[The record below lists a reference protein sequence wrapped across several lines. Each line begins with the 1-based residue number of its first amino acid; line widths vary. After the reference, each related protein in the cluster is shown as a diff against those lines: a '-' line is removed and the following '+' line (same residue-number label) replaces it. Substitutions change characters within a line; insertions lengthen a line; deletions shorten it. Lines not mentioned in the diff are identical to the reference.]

1 MNPKEIIQSKEKGN
15 IIPSSDLEYF
25 INHYLN
31 NEFDDDLMISFLR
44 AVHTHGMT
52 NDETISFTKVMLDS
66 GEKIEFTDSDIY
78 VADKHST
85 GGVGDKVSLILGPV
99 MAAAGLAIPML
110 AGRGLGH
117 TGGTIDK
124 LETIP
129 NFKTSLS
136 INDFKNNVEKIGI
149 CIMSQTETICP
160 ADRRMYAL
168 RHQTNT
174 IDSVPLI
181 CGSILSKKIAEGIK
195 GLVLDI
201 KIGNGAF
208 MKNLNQGKSLGRTL
222 QSVGESFGLTIDI
235 VYSGM
240 DQPLGRTAGM
250 WCEVQES
257 IAALKGNGSKDLM
270 KLVYELGCKLIIQSG
285 ITNDQA
291 TAISIQENLIN
302 SGKAFQKF
310 EQMVDSQGGELNNFD
325 KINQPLFE
333 EKIVAKKNGY
343 IESMDTL
350 KIGWATVE
358 LGCGQKSKLTQ
369 LDATGGIE
377 FIRKVGDEVKK
388 GDPVFRCFNSN
399 KSKLDST
406 IELLSDSIIIGDN
419 KNYTKLFYQS
429 YN

>member
-85 GGVGDKVSLILGPV
+85 GGVGDKISLILGPV

-270 KLVYELGCKLIIQSG
+270 KVVYELGSKLIIQSG

-310 EQMVDSQGGELNNFD
+310 EQMVDSQEGDLNNLD
-325 KINQPLFE
+325 KFNQPLFE
-333 EKIVAKKNGY
+333 ENITAKENGY

>member
-129 NFKTSLS
+129 NFKTNLS

-208 MKNLNQGKSLGRTL
+208 MKSLDQGKSLGRVL

-270 KLVYELGCKLIIQSG
+270 KLVYELGSKLIIQSG

-310 EQMVDSQGGELNNFD
+310 EQMVDSQGGDLNNLD
-325 KINQPLFE
+325 KFNQPLFE
-333 EKIVAKKNGY
+333 ENITAKENGY

-377 FIRKVGDEVKK
+377 FISKVGDEVKK

>member
-208 MKNLNQGKSLGRTL
+208 MKSLDQGKILGRTL

-257 IAALKGNGSKDLM
+257 IAALKGNGTKDIM
-270 KLVYELGCKLIIQSG
+270 KVVYELGSKLIIQSG

-310 EQMVDSQGGELNNFD
+310 EQMVDSQGGDLNNLD
-325 KINQPLFE
+325 KFIQPLFE
-333 EKIVAKKNGY
+333 ENITAKENGY

>member
-208 MKNLNQGKSLGRTL
+208 MKSLDQGKSLGRAL

-270 KLVYELGCKLIIQSG
+270 KVVYELGSKLIIQSG

-310 EQMVDSQGGELNNFD
+310 EQMVDLQGGDLNNLD
-325 KINQPLFE
+325 KFIQPLFE
-333 EKIVAKKNGY
+333 ENITAKENGY

>member
-129 NFKTSLS
+129 NFKTNLS

-257 IAALKGNGSKDLM
+257 IAALKGNGAKDLM
-270 KLVYELGCKLIIQSG
+270 KVVYELGSKLIIQSG

-310 EQMVDSQGGELNNFD
+310 EQMVDLQGGDLNNLD
-325 KINQPLFE
+325 KFIQPLFE
-333 EKIVAKKNGY
+333 ENITAKENGY

>member
-257 IAALKGNGSKDLM
+257 IAALKGNGAKDLM
-270 KLVYELGCKLIIQSG
+270 KVVYELGSKLIIQSG

-310 EQMVDSQGGELNNFD
+310 EQMVDLQGGDLNNLD
-325 KINQPLFE
+325 KFIQPLFE
-333 EKIVAKKNGY
+333 ENITAKENGY

>member
-208 MKNLNQGKSLGRTL
+208 MKSLDQGKSLGRVL

-270 KLVYELGCKLIIQSG
+270 KVVYELGSKLIIQSG

-310 EQMVDSQGGELNNFD
+310 EQMVDSQEGDLNNLD
-325 KINQPLFE
+325 KFNQPLFE
-333 EKIVAKKNGY
+333 ENITAKENGY

>member
-160 ADRRMYAL
+160 ADKRMYAL

-208 MKNLNQGKSLGRTL
+208 MKNLNQGKSLGSTL

-270 KLVYELGCKLIIQSG
+270 KVVYELGSKLIIQSG

-310 EQMVDSQGGELNNFD
+310 EQMVDLQGGDLNNLD
-325 KINQPLFE
+325 KFNQPLFE
-333 EKIVAKKNGY
+333 ENITAKENGY

-399 KSKLDST
+399 KSKLDSA
-406 IELLSDSIIIGDN
+406 IEFLSDSMIIGDN
-419 KNYTKLFYQS
+419 KNYTELFYQS

>member
-208 MKNLNQGKSLGRTL
+208 MKNLNQGKSLGRAL

-270 KLVYELGCKLIIQSG
+270 KVVYELGSKLIIQSG

-310 EQMVDSQGGELNNFD
+310 EQMVDSQGGDLNNLD
-325 KINQPLFE
+325 KFNQPLFE
-333 EKIVAKKNGY
+333 ENITAKENGY

>member
-270 KLVYELGCKLIIQSG
+270 KVVYELGSKLIIQSG

-310 EQMVDSQGGELNNFD
+310 EQMVELQGGDLNNLD
-325 KINQPLFE
+325 KFIQPLFE
-333 EKIVAKKNGY
+333 ENITAKENGY

-377 FIRKVGDEVKK
+377 FISKVGDEVKK

>member
-31 NEFDDDLMISFLR
+31 NEFDDDLMTSFLR

-257 IAALKGNGSKDLM
+257 IAALKGNGAKDLM
-270 KLVYELGCKLIIQSG
+270 KVVYELGSKLIIQSG

-310 EQMVDSQGGELNNFD
+310 EQMVDLQGGDLNNLD
-325 KINQPLFE
+325 KFIQPLFE
-333 EKIVAKKNGY
+333 ENITAKENGY

>member
-44 AVHTHGMT
+44 AVHNHGMT

-208 MKNLNQGKSLGRTL
+208 MKSLDQGKSLGRVL

-257 IAALKGNGSKDLM
+257 IAALKGNGAKDLM
-270 KLVYELGCKLIIQSG
+270 KVVYELGSKLIIQSG

-310 EQMVDSQGGELNNFD
+310 EQMVDLQGGDLNNLD
-325 KINQPLFE
+325 KFIQPLFE
-333 EKIVAKKNGY
+333 ENITAKKNGY

-350 KIGWATVE
+350 KIGWASVE

>member
-208 MKNLNQGKSLGRTL
+208 MKSLDQGKSLGRAL

-270 KLVYELGCKLIIQSG
+270 KVVYELGSKLIIQSG

-310 EQMVDSQGGELNNFD
+310 EQMVDSQEGDLNNLD
-325 KINQPLFE
+325 KFNQPLFE
-333 EKIVAKKNGY
+333 ENITAKENGY

>member
-208 MKNLNQGKSLGRTL
+208 MKSLDQGKILGRTL

-257 IAALKGNGSKDLM
+257 IAALKGNGTKDIM
-270 KLVYELGCKLIIQSG
+270 KVVYELGSKLIIQSG

-310 EQMVDSQGGELNNFD
+310 EQMVDLQGGDLNNLD
-325 KINQPLFE
+325 KFIQPLFE
-333 EKIVAKKNGY
+333 ENITAKENGY

>member
-208 MKNLNQGKSLGRTL
+208 MKSLDQGKSLGRAL

-257 IAALKGNGSKDLM
+257 IAALKGNGAKDLM
-270 KLVYELGCKLIIQSG
+270 KVVYELGSKLIIQSG

-310 EQMVDSQGGELNNFD
+310 EQMVDLQGGDLNNLD
-325 KINQPLFE
+325 KFIQPLFE
-333 EKIVAKKNGY
+333 ENITAKENGY

>member
-136 INDFKNNVEKIGI
+136 INDF
-149 CIMSQTETICP
+149 T
-160 ADRRMYAL
+160 
-168 RHQTNT
+168 
-174 IDSVPLI
+174 
-181 CGSILSKKIAEGIK
+181 LSSE
-195 GLVLDI
+195 
-201 KIGNGAF
+201 NQF
-208 MKNLNQGKSLGRTL
+208 M
-222 QSVGESFGLTIDI
+222 
-235 VYSGM
+235 
-240 DQPLGRTAGM
+240 P
-250 WCEVQES
+250 
-257 IAALKGNGSKDLM
+257 
-270 KLVYELGCKLIIQSG
+270 
-285 ITNDQA
+285 
-291 TAISIQENLIN
+291 
-302 SGKAFQKF
+302 
-310 EQMVDSQGGELNNFD
+310 
-325 KINQPLFE
+325 
-333 EKIVAKKNGY
+333 
-343 IESMDTL
+343 
-350 KIGWATVE
+350 
-358 LGCGQKSKLTQ
+358 
-369 LDATGGIE
+369 
-377 FIRKVGDEVKK
+377 
-388 GDPVFRCFNSN
+388 
-399 KSKLDST
+399 ST
-406 IELLSDSIIIGDN
+406 
-419 KNYTKLFYQS
+419 
-429 YN
+429 

>member
-257 IAALKGNGSKDLM
+257 IAALKGNGTKDLM
-270 KLVYELGCKLIIQSG
+270 KVVYELGSKLIIQSG

-310 EQMVDSQGGELNNFD
+310 EQMVDSQGGDLNNLD
-325 KINQPLFE
+325 KFNQPLFE
-333 EKIVAKKNGY
+333 ENITAKENGY

>member
-257 IAALKGNGSKDLM
+257 IAALKGNGTKDLM
-270 KLVYELGCKLIIQSG
+270 KVVYELGSKLIIQSG

-310 EQMVDSQGGELNNFD
+310 EQMVDLQGGDLNNLD
-325 KINQPLFE
+325 KFNQPLFE
-333 EKIVAKKNGY
+333 ENITAKENGY

-377 FIRKVGDEVKK
+377 FIRKVGDKVKK

>member
-31 NEFDDDLMISFLR
+31 NEFDDDLMTSFLR

-270 KLVYELGCKLIIQSG
+270 KVVYELGSKLII
-285 ITNDQA
+285 
-291 TAISIQENLIN
+291 
-302 SGKAFQKF
+302 
-310 EQMVDSQGGELNNFD
+310 
-325 KINQPLFE
+325 
-333 EKIVAKKNGY
+333 
-343 IESMDTL
+343 
-350 KIGWATVE
+350 
-358 LGCGQKSKLTQ
+358 C
-369 LDATGGIE
+369 
-377 FIRKVGDEVKK
+377 
-388 GDPVFRCFNSN
+388 
-399 KSKLDST
+399 
-406 IELLSDSIIIGDN
+406 LL
-419 KNYTKLFYQS
+419 YTS
-429 YN
+429 PSPRDRG

>member
-1 MNPKEIIQSKEKGN
+1 
-15 IIPSSDLEYF
+15 
-25 INHYLN
+25 
-31 NEFDDDLMISFLR
+31 
-44 AVHTHGMT
+44 
-52 NDETISFTKVMLDS
+52 
-66 GEKIEFTDSDIY
+66 
-78 VADKHST
+78 
-85 GGVGDKVSLILGPV
+85 
-99 MAAAGLAIPML
+99 
-110 AGRGLGH
+110 
-117 TGGTIDK
+117 
-124 LETIP
+124 
-129 NFKTSLS
+129 
-136 INDFKNNVEKIGI
+136 
-149 CIMSQTETICP
+149 MSQTETICP

-257 IAALKGNGSKDLM
+257 IAALKGNGAKDLM
-270 KLVYELGCKLIIQSG
+270 KVVYELGSKLIIQSG

-310 EQMVDSQGGELNNFD
+310 EQMVDLQGGDLNNLD

-333 EKIVAKKNGY
+333 ENIAAKKNGY

-350 KIGWATVE
+350 KISCDRGE
-358 LGCGQKSKLTQ
+358 LGFGHKKKLPQ
-369 LDATGGIE
+369 H
-377 FIRKVGDEVKK
+377 
-388 GDPVFRCFNSN
+388 
-399 KSKLDST
+399 
-406 IELLSDSIIIGDN
+406 
-419 KNYTKLFYQS
+419 
-429 YN
+429 

>member
-208 MKNLNQGKSLGRTL
+208 MKSLDQGKILGRTL
-222 QSVGESFGLTIDI
+222 QSVGESFGLT
-235 VYSGM
+235 
-240 DQPLGRTAGM
+240 
-250 WCEVQES
+250 
-257 IAALKGNGSKDLM
+257 
-270 KLVYELGCKLIIQSG
+270 LI
-285 ITNDQA
+285 
-291 TAISIQENLIN
+291 
-302 SGKAFQKF
+302 
-310 EQMVDSQGGELNNFD
+310 
-325 KINQPLFE
+325 
-333 EKIVAKKNGY
+333 
-343 IESMDTL
+343 
-350 KIGWATVE
+350 
-358 LGCGQKSKLTQ
+358 
-369 LDATGGIE
+369 
-377 FIRKVGDEVKK
+377 
-388 GDPVFRCFNSN
+388 
-399 KSKLDST
+399 
-406 IELLSDSIIIGDN
+406 
-419 KNYTKLFYQS
+419 
-429 YN
+429 